1 MTAVD
6 PEPSR
11 STITEQRYTGVGFLP
26 ETSTVALKAVAFVK
40 AFRKKLVIEFEM
52 AGLALTPAEARVL
65 IFLGHNEGLRQAQ
78 LAHIV
83 SCDPMT
89 LVGILDRLEAA
100 GLVIRKRD
108 EADRRAKC
116 VYLEPQGKALVP
128 RVEAIVNALCD
139 SSELGLGEQ
148 QLELM
153 RVALSHMTGNLHSPL
168 NISAR
173 ASDAH

>member
-26 ETSTVALKAVAFVK
+26 ETFTVALEAVAFVK

-65 IFLGHNEGLRQAQ
+65 IFLGHNEGVRQAQ

-83 SCDPMT
+83 SCEPMT

-100 GLVIRKRD
+100 GLVIRARD

-128 RVEAIVNALCD
+128 RVEAIVTALCD

>member
-1 MTAVD
+1 MTAV
-6 PEPSR
+6 EPR
-11 STITEQRYTGVGFLP
+11 SGSAAITEQRHAGIGFLP
-26 ETSTVALKAVAFVK
+26 ETFAPALEAVAFVK
-40 AFRKKLVIEFEM
+40 AFRKTLVIEFEM

-65 IFLGHNEGLRQAQ
+65 LFLSHNEGLRQAQ

-89 LVGILDRLEAA
+89 RVGLLDRLEAA

-128 RVEAIVNALCD
+128 RVEAIVNALCN
-139 SSELGLGEQ
+139 SSEQGLGEQ

-153 RVALSHMTGNLHSPL
+153 RVGLSHMTGNLDSPP
-168 NISAR
+168 NSSAR
-173 ASDAH
+173 ASKTC

>member
-1 MTAVD
+1 MTVFD

-11 STITEQRYTGVGFLP
+11 STITEQRHTGFLP
-26 ETSTVALKAVAFVK
+26 ETFTVALEAVAFVK
-40 AFRKKLVIEFEM
+40 AFRKKLVIAFDM
-52 AGLALTPAEARVL
+52 AGLALTPGEARVL
-65 IFLGHNEGLRQAQ
+65 IFLGNNEGLRQAQ

-100 GLVIRKRD
+100 GLVIRARD

-116 VYLEPQGKALVP
+116 VYLEPRGKMLVP
-128 RVEAIVNALCD
+128 RIEAIVNALCER
-139 SSELGLGEQ
+139 SEIGLGDQ

-153 RVALSHMTGNLHSPL
+153 RVGLSHMTGNLDSPQ
-168 NISAR
+168 NIGEGV
-173 ASDAH
+173 

>member
-1 MTAVD
+1 MTAA
-6 PEPSR
+6 EPRPRGSVV
-11 STITEQRYTGVGFLP
+11 SNQRHTNIGCLP
-26 ETSTVALKAVAFVK
+26 ETFTVALEAVAFVK
-40 AFRKKLVIEFEM
+40 AFRKKLVIAFDM
-52 AGLALTPAEARVL
+52 AGLALTPGEARVL

-83 SCDPMT
+83 SCEPMT

-100 GLVIRKRD
+100 RLVIRARD

-128 RVEAIVNALCD
+128 RVEAIVKALCD
-139 SSELGLGEQ
+139 SSGLGLGKR

-153 RVALSHMTGNLHSPL
+153 RIGLSRMTGNLDSPQ
-168 NISAR
+168 NIGEYV
-173 ASDAH
+173 

>member
-1 MTAVD
+1 MTTVD
-6 PEPSR
+6 PEPSK

-26 ETSTVALKAVAFVK
+26 ETFTVALEAVAFVK
-40 AFRKKLVIEFEM
+40 AFRKRLVIEFEM

-65 IFLGHNEGLRQAQ
+65 IFVGHNEGLHQAQ

-83 SCDPMT
+83 SYEPMT
-89 LVGILDRLEAA
+89 LVGILDRL
-100 GLVIRKRD
+100 

-128 RVEAIVNALCD
+128 RVDAIVAALCE

-148 QLELM
+148 QLEQI
-153 RVALSHMTGNLHSPL
+153 RTALSHMTGNLNSPL
-168 NISAR
+168 NISPR
-173 ASDAH
+173 ASDAR

>member
-1 MTAVD
+1 MTVVD

-26 ETSTVALKAVAFVK
+26 EKFALVLEAIAFVK

-65 IFLGHNEGLRQAQ
+65 ILLGYNEGLRQAQ

-83 SCDPMT
+83 LCEPMT

-128 RVEAIVNALCD
+128 KVEAIVSALCN
-139 SSELGLGEQ
+139 SAEQGVGEQ
-148 QLELM
+148 HIELM
-153 RVALSHMTGNLHSPL
+153 RVGLSHMTGNLASPP
-168 NISAR
+168 NICAR
-173 ASDAH
+173 ASDAC